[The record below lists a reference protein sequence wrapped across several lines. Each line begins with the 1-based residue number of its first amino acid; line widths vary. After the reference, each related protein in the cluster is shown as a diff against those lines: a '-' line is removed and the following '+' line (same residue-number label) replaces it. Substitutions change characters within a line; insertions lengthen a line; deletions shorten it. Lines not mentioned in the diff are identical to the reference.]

1 MTLIEVKMLTSF
13 LKYDL
18 QIFVFFC
25 LFFCF
30 FFNSQVIVCFVFA
43 FWMKETLK
51 AKNISL
57 NFKS

>member
-1 MTLIEVKMLTSF
+1 MMLIEVKMLTSF

-18 QIFVFFC
+18 QIFVFV
-25 LFFCF
+25 F

>member
-18 QIFVFFC
+18 QIFVGFF
-25 LFFCF
+25 LFFV